1 MEITDKQI
9 GYISWQVNAQRS
21 MSDELK
27 QAFPDDFRDGA
38 NHWRDNFENKLQNIS
53 RDTASEVI
61 TMLNDEDEG
70 GFTYLIN
77 ELNRAN

>member
-9 GYISWQVNAQRS
+9 SYISWQINAQRS

-27 QAFPDDFRDGA
+27 QAFPDDLRDGA
-38 NHWRDNFENKLQNIS
+38 NHWRDNFEKRLQNIS
-53 RDTASEVI
+53 RDTASEII
-61 TMLNDEDEG
+61 TMLRDEDEN

-77 ELNRAN
+77 ELNQTN